1 MLSWSMREKGEKL
14 DFGSVLSDADNID
27 DRVPHGKTLA
37 RFAEAVL
44 QGSDDELAQ
53 ARDATIAA
61 VGNDGFVD
69 AAGVV
74 GTFERMTRLADC
86 TGVPLDDLILDGSED
101 IREGLG
107 VNDFT
112 GAEISLGQG

>member
-1 MLSWSMREKGEKL
+1 MLSWSMQEKGAEL
-14 DFGSVLSDADNID
+14 DFDRVLGDMEDID
-27 DRVPHGKTLA
+27 EGVPHGKTLA

-44 QGSDDELAQ
+44 LGSENDLAQ

-61 VGNDGFVD
+61 LGGDSFVD
-69 AAGVV
+69 AAGIV